1 MPTPQKPSPDRL
13 HNRAADLSTAELS
26 AKDRASVLHPYT
38 ELRAHEANGPLTIVS
53 GDGVWITDSDGKR
66 YIEGMAG
73 LWCTTLG
80 FGEKRLAEAARRQI
94 EDLSFYHLF
103 GGKSHPAAI
112 RLAETLLAL
121 APVPMAKVFFT
132 SSGSEAV
139 DTAIKLVWYFNN
151 ALGRPAKKKII
162 ARERAY
168 HGVTIAAASLT
179 HLPNNQRSFDL
190 PIAGMLK
197 TTCPHH
203 WRNATP
209 GESEAAFAARCADD
223 LDALI
228 RAEGPDTV
236 AAFIAEPVQGAGGVI
251 VPPADYFEKIQAVCR
266 RHDVL
271 VIADEV
277 ICGFGRTGNF
287 WGSQT
292 YGIRPD
298 IVTMAKGLSSGYQP
312 IGAVMIADGVYQAI
326 ADESARIGVLGHGFT
341 YGGHPV
347 PCAVALET
355 LAIYRERDI
364 VGRARSMAPRF
375 QAALQA
381 FASHPLVGEARG
393 VGVVG
398 AIEIVADKAAK
409 TAFAP
414 AGHGGAIVLK
424 LAQQEGLI
432 ARQMGDAIALSPP
445 LVITEAEVDDM
456 MGRLGRALDRA
467 TRLLTVP

>member
-1 MPTPQKPSPDRL
+1 MT
-13 HNRAADLSTAELS
+13 
-26 AKDRASVLHPYT
+26 V
-38 ELRAHEANGPLTIVS
+38 VS
-53 GDGVWITDSDGKR
+53 GDGVWVTDSNGKR

-80 FGEKRLAEAARRQI
+80 FGEKRLAEAAKRQI
-94 EDLSFYHLF
+94 EELSFYHLF

-112 RLAETLLAL
+112 RLAEKLLAL
-121 APVPMAKVFFT
+121 APVPMARVFFT

-139 DTAIKLVWYFNN
+139 DTASKLVWYFNN
-151 ALGRPAKKKII
+151 ALGRPLKKKII

-168 HGVTIAAASLT
+168 HGVTIASASLT
-179 HLPNNQRSFDL
+179 HLPNNQKSFDL

-203 WRNATP
+203 WRNAKP
-209 GESEAAFAARCADD
+209 DESEEAFAARCAED

-228 RAEGPDTV
+228 RAEGPETI
-236 AAFIAEPVQGAGGVI
+236 AAFIAEPMQGAGGVI
-251 VPPADYFEKIQAVCR
+251 IPPATYFEKIQTVCK

-271 VIADEV
+271 MIADEV

-292 YGIRPD
+292 FGINPD
-298 IVTMAKGLSSGYQP
+298 IMTMAKGLSSGYQP
-312 IGAVMIADGVYQAI
+312 IGAVMIAEKVYQAI
-326 ADESARIGVLGHGFT
+326 ADESAKIGVFGHGFT

-355 LAIYRERDI
+355 LAIYQERDI
-364 VGRARSMAPRF
+364 VGRARALTPRF
-375 QAALQA
+375 QAGLKALA
-381 FASHPLVGEARG
+381 AHPLVGEARG
-393 VGVVG
+393 VGMVG

-409 TAFAP
+409 SPFPP
-414 AGHGGAIVLK
+414 AGRGGATVLSF
-424 LAQQEGLI
+424 AHQEGLI

-445 LVITEAEVDDM
+445 LVITEAEIDDLLA
-456 MGRLGRALDRA
+456 RLARALDKA
-467 TRLLTVP
+467 AEQLHQ